1 MKSMGY
7 LIHNKALKEVGV
19 PDIYIPFLVDNATKF
34 FKDFSPYFEGL
45 SVTMPFKEDIMAV
58 MDKIDET
65 ASKIGA
71 VNTVVRDGNG
81 WKGYNTDGLG
91 AIKALESFIEL
102 KDKSVLIIGAGG
114 TAKAI
119 GFGVSEKGSKLT
131 ITYNRNKGKGIQ
143 LARELGAKI
152 INIQNIGEEKADIL
166 INCSPVGMAPNNEE
180 TPIFS
185 RYLRKGMVVFDSVYN
200 PPETRLI
207 PEMVTHP
214 AAFAPRIKRVS
225 GGL

>member
-207 PEMVTHP
+207 RGAKAAGCVTISG
-214 AAFAPRIKRVS
+214 IKRVS